1 MKFITIRDLRGGTE
15 KLEGLLKKSRK
26 LVLTSNGK
34 PLAILVPAD
43 EETLEDQLIALRK
56 QKALISLERIG
67 RQAQAAG
74 LDKLSIKEID
84 RIISQVRKERKAGAG
99 NR

>member
-1 MKFITIRDLRGGTE
+1 MKFITIRDLRQGTAG
-15 KLEGLLKKSRK
+15 LANLLKKSKK

-34 PLAILVPAD
+34 PLAILVRAD
-43 EETLEDQLIALRK
+43 EETLEDDLIALRR
-56 QKALISLERIG
+56 QRALSSLERIG

-74 LDKLSIKEID
+74 LDQLSMKEID
-84 RIISQVRKERKAGAG
+84 RIISQVRKERKSDAG